1 MNNKLSSKNN
11 LIELASKTS
20 RKRVPA
26 DIKAIALAAKNR
38 HGACVEAVLGY
49 GSCLRGVS
57 TEDSLVDLYVL
68 VSNYDDAHKNKLMA
82 LLNYLIP
89 PNVYYLEIPYKRRRL
104 RCKYAL
110 LTLEQF
116 EARVSA
122 KQSNPYF
129 WARFCQPTAVLFVKD
144 ETIKNRISNALA
156 SAITTALDLAPLLS
170 PYPAKVDDLWVGLF
184 QKTYG
189 TELRSESLERAKEI
203 YLSNKPYYLAA
214 AKAWFGK
221 GLEKLTEPKIE
232 QRRKARR
239 EWKLRALQGK
249 ALSVFRLIKASFTFT
264 GGAEYISWKI
274 NRHSGVKVELSDWQK
289 KHPLLAAIILVPKLY
304 FKGAFR

>member
-1 MNNKLSSKNN
+1 MTMRTSSKNA
-11 LIELASKTS
+11 LLELVAKTT

-26 DIKAIALAAKNR
+26 DIKAIALAARTK

-57 TEDSLVDLYVL
+57 TQDSLVDLYVL
-68 VSNYDDAHKNKLMA
+68 VSHYKEAHTHQLSA
-82 LLNYLIP
+82 YLNRLIP
-89 PNVYYLEIPYKRRRL
+89 PNVYYLEIPFKGRTI

-110 LTLEQF
+110 VSLDQF
-116 EARVSA
+116 ERRVSD

-129 WARFCQPTAVLFVKD
+129 WARFCQPTAILFAKSASVQH
-144 ETIKNRISNALA
+144 RVHRCLA
-156 SAITTALDLAPLLS
+156 TAITTSLDLAPPLC
-170 PYPAKVDDLWVGLF
+170 PHPMNVEDLWVNLF

-189 TELRSESLERAKEI
+189 TELRSESLERAREI
-203 YLSNKPYYLAA
+203 FLQNKTYYTQAA
-214 AKAWFGK
+214 TAWFGK
-221 GLEKLTEPKIE
+221 NLNKIIEPQIE
-232 QRRKARR
+232 QRREARSQ
-239 EWKLRALQGK
+239 WKMRALSGK
-249 ALSVFRLIKASFTFT
+249 ALSVLRLIKASFTFT

-274 NRHSGVKVELSDWQK
+274 NRHSGVKVELNEWQK